1 MWLFINIIFILGID
15 EEEIWEDFLEMVAKM
30 VEKYSLSAFNIAIL
44 LTSSAS
50 PSEND
55 DESKDF
61 RSLNLDEVSLF
72 FRNL

>member
-1 MWLFINIIFILGID
+1 
-15 EEEIWEDFLEMVAKM
+15 MVAKM

-61 RSLNLDEVSLF
+61 RSLNLDEVSLS